1 METPRFSRALL
12 GIPRLSFRAK
22 ALIFAVTATALPS
35 ALVIGLA
42 FWPESFWHRAQ
53 LATLV
58 ASTLAMSFISLLAL
72 RTLLVALSTITDGAR
87 AGAVLAGDGLQVIR
101 PPTRCCG

>member
-22 ALIFAVTATALPS
+22 ALIFAGTAAALPS
-35 ALVIGLA
+35 VLVIGLA
-42 FWPESFWHRAQ
+42 FWPEHFWHRTQ
-53 LATLV
+53 LAPLV
-58 ASTLAMSFISLLAL
+58 ASTLAMSFICVLAL

-87 AGAVLAGDGLQVIR
+87 SSAVLAGAGQSV
-101 PPTRCCG
+101 